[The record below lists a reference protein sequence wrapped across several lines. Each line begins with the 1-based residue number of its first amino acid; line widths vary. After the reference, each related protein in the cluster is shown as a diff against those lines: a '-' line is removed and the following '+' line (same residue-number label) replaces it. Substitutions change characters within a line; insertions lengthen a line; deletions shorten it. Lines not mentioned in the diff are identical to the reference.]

1 MLDDNLRILPEDVHS
16 VPWEGDSLYYD
27 LQLYQLG
34 QGRAEFWVL
43 NPEFENDRYH
53 HFIDALPDTRKCIVV
68 SFNGTWLAKI
78 FKDGW
83 YPYHGYETVELT
95 IPKLVWTR
103 NPDIDSRMT
112 FDVDPRT
119 EYQLDYWDKDY
130 ELVWKLD
137 PRFFPDD
144 GEVRVYTAKVIG
156 NKSTRTKFMGY
167 LVPDVDVEFNDA
179 LPDLGINVDDCC
191 PAFWDLSYECAYEL
205 DPAFQTTE
213 LEERMW
219 VVKFKPN
226 WRKPKDWKWYGTI
239 TPQYKIESNP
249 ELPKLTGDVD
259 YVMPWHDLKYEHIW
273 MLDDKHTKDAPE
285 PIWAFKVRAT
295 DHVEGTTVV
304 GTIEL
309 EGKLELNPDV
319 TVPFTLPEDFVV
331 QYYDI
336 GYQFVW
342 VARENNEKIWV
353 ARLSYVDETVGIKEI
368 EITDELTPD
377 TIDVVFISYN
387 EPNAEDNWTRVKE
400 KAPWAQRVDGVTG
413 ILEAHK
419 AAAKLARTDMFYV
432 VDGDALL
439 FKKFEFKYKPSIFD
453 RDCTYIWSAKNPLAD
468 LTYGHGGVKLFS
480 KAKLLKLKKW
490 RTLDMTA
497 SVSEKIKVMSEI
509 SNWTAFNTDDFSV
522 WKTAFREAVKLS
534 FNVHRYPDNPEH
546 GLRLQKWKDVDRTQP
561 FGKTAV
567 EATEQAIK
575 FVNDNEFDMDELI
588 KINDR
593 AWLIDIYQNT
603 YKKEVNERRRRVA

>member
-1 MLDDNLRILPEDVHS
+1 MLDNNLRILPEDVHS

-119 EYQLDYWDKDY
+119 EYQLDFWDKDY

-167 LVPDVDVEFNDA
+167 LVPDVDVEFNDV

-205 DPAFQTTE
+205 DPAFQTAE

-239 TPQYKIESNP
+239 TPQYKIVSNP
-249 ELPKLTGDVD
+249 DLPKLTADID
-259 YVMPWHDLKYEHIW
+259 YVIPWHDLKYEHIW
-273 MLDDKHTKDAPE
+273 MLDDKHTKNATE

-295 DHVEGTTVV
+295 DYVEGATIAGTV
-304 GTIEL
+304 EL
-309 EGKLELNPDV
+309 EGKLEYNPGV
-319 TVPFTLPEDFVV
+319 TVPFSLPEDFVV
-331 QYYDI
+331 QHYDI

-342 VARENNEKIWV
+342 VAKEDTEKIWV
-353 ARLSYVDETVGIKEI
+353 AKLSYVDNPVGVKEI
-368 EITDELTPD
+368 EITDEIVTD
-377 TIDVVFISYN
+377 RMDVVFISYN
-387 EPNAEDNWTRVKE
+387 EPNAEQNWLRVLE
-400 KAPWAQRVDGVTG
+400 KAPYAKRVSGVKG
-413 ILEAHK
+413 IFNAHK
-419 AAAKLARTDMFYV
+419 KAAKIADTDMFYV
-432 VDGDALL
+432 VDGDAWLADDW
-439 FKKFEFKYKPSIFD
+439 EFDFDPGIFD
-453 RDCTYIWSAKNPLAD
+453 RDCAYVWYCKNPIND
-468 LTYGHGGVKLFS
+468 LLYENGGVKLFPRKEMLS
-480 KAKLLKLKKW
+480 VSKW
-490 RTLDMTA
+490 RTLDMYTGVT
-497 SVSEKIKVMSEI
+497 SKKKSMSRVSCL
-509 SNWTAFNTDDFSV
+509 TTFNSDEFST
-522 WKTAFREAVKLS
+522 WRSAFRESVKLFINNKMNYLDAWMS
-534 FNVHRYPDNPEH
+534 K
-546 GLRLQKWKDVDRTQP
+546 GADRP
-561 FGKTAV
+561 FGNY
-567 EATEQAIK
+567 AIRGAIEGY
-575 FVNDNEFDMDELI
+575 EFAKKYSH
-588 KINDR
+588 KIETLAHINNY
-593 AWLIDIYQNT
+593 AWLR
-603 YKKEVNERRRRVA
+603 KKFEHSESINK